1 MSGRNK
7 ESSLKTAEDIS
18 KGITNIPIKR
28 LLMIL
33 DMATHGDREL
43 EYNEFMQCYESVELV
58 SY

>member
-1 MSGRNK
+1 
-7 ESSLKTAEDIS
+7 
-18 KGITNIPIKR
+18 
-28 LLMIL
+28 MIL